1 MSETH
6 MFPGWGRSVD
16 PSRGF
21 VFFRQKRFAFRRT
34 AVLHITG
41 DGETADAAGPPALKY
56 WMKGNPVAQKV
67 QVLLVDD
74 IDGGEADETVTFA
87 LDGKTYEIDLTTANA
102 DKLRGLLG
110 PYVKGGRRTGGRAAG
125 GRGKARA
132 ASGGSQ
138 DTAQIRAWAKEN
150 GYEVN
155 DRGRVP
161 ASIREAYEKANA

>member
-1 MSETH
+1 MSETR
-6 MFPGWGRSVD
+6 MFPGGSG
-16 PSRGF
+16 PLGLSQGF
-21 VFFRQKRFAFRRT
+21 VFFPQKRFAFRGT

-41 DGETADAAGPPALKY
+41 GGETAGAATPALKLS
-56 WMKGNPVAQKV
+56 MKGNPVAQKV

-74 IDGGEADETVTFA
+74 LDGGEADETVTFA

-102 DKLRGLLG
+102 DKLRGLLD
-110 PYVKGGRRTGGRAAG
+110 PYVKGGRRTGGRASG

-150 GYEVN
+150 GYDVN

-161 ASIREAYEKANA
+161 ATIRQAYEDANA

>member
-1 MSETH
+1 MSETRT
-6 MFPGWGRSVD
+6 FPDRARAAGLC
-16 PSRGF
+16 RGF

-41 DGETADAAGPPALKY
+41 DGDTADAGTPALKIS
-56 WMKGNPVAQKV
+56 MKGNPVAQKV

-74 IDGGEADETVTFA
+74 LDGGEADETVTFA

-102 DKLRGLLG
+102 DKLRGLLD
-110 PYVKGGRRTGGRAAG
+110 PYVKGGRRTGGRASG

-132 ASGGSQ
+132 ASSGSQ
-138 DTAQIRAWAKEN
+138 DTAAIRAWAKEN

-161 ASIREAYEKANA
+161 ATIREAYEKANG

>member
-1 MSETH
+1 M
-6 MFPGWGRSVD
+6 
-16 PSRGF
+16 
-21 VFFRQKRFAFRRT
+21 
-34 AVLHITG
+34 
-41 DGETADAAGPPALKY
+41 
-56 WMKGNPVAQKV
+56 AQKV

-102 DKLRGLLG
+102 DKLRGLLD
-110 PYVKGGRRTGGRAAG
+110 PYVKGGRRTGGRASG

-150 GYEVN
+150 GFEVN

-161 ASIREAYEKANA
+161 ATIREAYEKANA

>member
-1 MSETH
+1 M
-6 MFPGWGRSVD
+6 
-16 PSRGF
+16 
-21 VFFRQKRFAFRRT
+21 
-34 AVLHITG
+34 
-41 DGETADAAGPPALKY
+41 
-56 WMKGNPVAQKV
+56 AQKV

-87 LDGKTYEIDLTTANA
+87 LDGKTYEIDLTTTNA
-102 DKLRGLLG
+102 DNLRGLLE
-110 PYVKGGRRTGGRAAG
+110 PYVKGGRRTGGRASG

-138 DTAQIRAWAKEN
+138 DTAQIRAWAKDN

-161 ASIREAYEKANA
+161 QTIREAYEKANG

>member
-1 MSETH
+1 MSETR
-6 MFPGWGRSVD
+6 MFPDRGSPVGLSQ
-16 PSRGF
+16 GF
-21 VFFRQKRFAFRRT
+21 VFFQQKRFAFRRT
-34 AVLHITG
+34 AVLHITRG
-41 DGETADAAGPPALKY
+41 RRNGERRRALALKY

-74 IDGGEADETVTFA
+74 LDGGEADETVTFA

-102 DKLRGLLG
+102 DKLRGLLDA
-110 PYVKGGRRTGGRAAG
+110 YVKGGRRTGGRASG

-150 GYEVN
+150 GHEVN

-161 ASIREAYEKANA
+161 ANIRKAYEEAHA

>member
-1 MSETH
+1 
-6 MFPGWGRSVD
+6 
-16 PSRGF
+16 
-21 VFFRQKRFAFRRT
+21 
-34 AVLHITG
+34 
-41 DGETADAAGPPALKY
+41 
-56 WMKGNPVAQKV
+56 MKGNPVAQKV

-87 LDGKTYEIDLTTANA
+87 LDGKTYEIDLTTTNA
-102 DKLRGLLG
+102 DKLRGLLE
-110 PYVKGGRRTGGRAAG
+110 PYVKGGRRTGGRASG

-161 ASIREAYEKANA
+161 QSIREAYEKANG